1 MAAEVLTYTS
11 LLTDIQVYTD
21 RDDTPF
27 ITQIPRFVML
37 AENRIAKE
45 VKQLG
50 FKRFVTDNMQVGVS
64 IIAKPARW
72 RETVSFNI
80 GTGTTYNARTPLY
93 ERTYEWCRAY
103 CPDPTVTSQPKYYGD
118 YDSTHFIIAG
128 TPNYTY
134 PFELVYFERPEPL
147 SIAHQT
153 SWTTENAP
161 ELLLFACLLE
171 TSPFLKSDER
181 TQMWQ
186 ALYDRAAQNVTH
198 EDNQRVTDRSSGVK

>member
-1 MAAEVLTYTS
+1 MSAEVLTYAS
-11 LLTDIQVYTD
+11 LINDIQVYID

-27 ITQIPRFVML
+27 TTQIPRFVMM

-50 FKRFVTDNMQVGVS
+50 FKRIATDTMQVGVNVLT
-64 IIAKPARW
+64 KPARW

-80 GTGTTYNARTPLY
+80 GTGVAHVTRTTLY
-93 ERTYEWCRAY
+93 ERTYEWCRTF
-103 CPDPTVTSQPKYYGD
+103 CPDPTVTSQPRYYAD
-118 YDSTHFIIAG
+118 YDFNHFLIAG
-128 TPNYTY
+128 TPDYAY
-134 PFELVYFERPEPL
+134 PFELMYYERPEPL
-147 SIAHQT
+147 SDANQT

-161 ELLLFACLLE
+161 ELILYASLLE
-171 TSPFLKSDER
+171 ASPFLKSDER

-186 ALYDRAAQNVTH
+186 GLYDRAAQNVTH